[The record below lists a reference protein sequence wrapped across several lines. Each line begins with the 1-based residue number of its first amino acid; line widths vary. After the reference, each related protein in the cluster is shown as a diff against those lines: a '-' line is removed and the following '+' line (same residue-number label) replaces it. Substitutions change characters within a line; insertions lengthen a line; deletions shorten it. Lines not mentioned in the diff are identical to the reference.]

1 VDWNAMTRKVDV
13 CMCVCASWFGFV
25 GFGLTWLGSR
35 QGHILRLSSGNL
47 NYIRPD
53 FFFFFRKE
61 KTPTDTEKRATSFL
75 NNNNR
80 RASSSCRGNKNQE
93 EKETTRNDKWYSNP
107 SYTLG
112 CPFTFD
118 KKPRQLSLSFESLES
133 LQEREPDRLI
143 YEKVIP
149 LMQSTFGIWG

>member
-1 VDWNAMTRKVDV
+1 
-13 CMCVCASWFGFV
+13 
-25 GFGLTWLGSR
+25 L
-35 QGHILRLSSGNL
+35 
-47 NYIRPD
+47 
-53 FFFFFRKE
+53 RKE

-149 LMQSTFGIWG
+149 LMQSTFGI